1 VLAAIVVAVGVW
13 PVLAHDGGQ
22 PLPANRELAPQAD
35 WTPGDGPGAE
45 ELDRLAE
52 DEIDEQS
59 FPVSHPLVIPAAAF
73 HSQGDNVEDYN
84 FSPSDGSLYED
95 GATTVCMQAPVYLPD
110 GATVTGFYGYLYDN
124 TASASVDLTLYRVR
138 NQYGTQDEMAYVS
151 TDGLAEI
158 DSILYRED
166 TSINEPLVS
175 DLYSYFIYTCFE
187 SDGGSDIRIYAA
199 RIFFTEELFLPLIL
213 MNSM

>member
-1 VLAAIVVAVGVW
+1 VFDGETLKWFARGFLLTSLVLLAVAMVVW
-13 PVLAHDGGQ
+13 PPGGWAQ
-22 PLPANRELAPQAD
+22 SGGEED
-35 WTPGDGPGAE
+35 PGAAE
-45 ELDRLAE
+45 IEAE
-52 DEIDEQS
+52 DEIGVRGYGS
-59 FPVSHPLVIPAAAF
+59 PLVIPAADF
-73 HSQGDNVEDYN
+73 RSQGDNVEDYN
-84 FSPSDGSLYED
+84 FYPSDGSLYED
-95 GATTVCMQAPVYLPD
+95 GGTTVCMQAPVYLPD